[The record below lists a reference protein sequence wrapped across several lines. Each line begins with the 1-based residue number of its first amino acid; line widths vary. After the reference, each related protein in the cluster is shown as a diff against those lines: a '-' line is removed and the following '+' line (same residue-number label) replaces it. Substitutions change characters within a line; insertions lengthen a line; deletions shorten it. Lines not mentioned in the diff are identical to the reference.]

1 MEADRKWN
9 LQLSFH
15 RSVRGITFIKKKR
28 EIREYHRKG
37 LCCELQ
43 SGILFHRR
51 GIGAAGS
58 APPWHGGGQGFESL
72 MLQILFPE
80 ALKSEFPGTFLYFSF
95 LRCSRRKHFSNLRS
109 VREVEKMRG
118 QLCGCPFFL
127 EKISEHPFL

>member
-72 MLQILFPE
+72 MLHRISPE
-80 ALKSEFPGTFLYFSF
+80 LSFIYKGFRASSMLASSKYLAFL
-95 LRCSRRKHFSNLRS
+95 HF
-109 VREVEKMRG
+109 
-118 QLCGCPFFL
+118 
-127 EKISEHPFL
+127 